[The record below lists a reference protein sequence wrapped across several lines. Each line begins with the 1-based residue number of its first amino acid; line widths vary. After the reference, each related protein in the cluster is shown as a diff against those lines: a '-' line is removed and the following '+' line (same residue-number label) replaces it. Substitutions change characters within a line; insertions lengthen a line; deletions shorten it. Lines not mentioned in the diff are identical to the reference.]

1 MGGSRKDRREQER
14 LESKALRRALPLI
27 KDNPVRAAVRTRYA
41 VSLAGGSAPEAVL
54 AGAHREAD
62 AFGAKIFAGSG
73 APACAPGCSHCCEHV
88 NVGVNAVEARA
99 LASHLRQ
106 QPPAALEAV
115 RQRISANA
123 TRAREASPG
132 TYPRMPCALLG
143 EDRRCTVYEHRPF
156 VCRRAHSFDA
166 EKCRRAAAGETL
178 DLMVDARVIAAYSQI
193 ATAFREASAG
203 FGGDAGSYE
212 LHQALDILLGHPT
225 GDLSPAREQTDGR
238 RIRAVEEALNAAL
251 RPKG

>member
-73 APACAPGCSHCCEHV
+73 APACAAGCSHCCEHV

-106 QPPAALEAV
+106 LPPAALEAV

-156 VCRRAHSFDA
+156 VCRRATRRSHDPASRPLRLRPRSA
-166 EKCRRAAAGETL
+166 RRALPPGPL
-178 DLMVDARVIAAYSQI
+178 SRARVVPCGHRARRAPP
-193 ATAFREASAG
+193 
-203 FGGDAGSYE
+203 
-212 LHQALDILLGHPT
+212 ALPQPSLRLLLGPDQAQ
-225 GDLSPAREQTDGR
+225 GPPAPHRAGR
-238 RIRAVEEALNAAL
+238 
-251 RPKG
+251 